1 MFKFNYLH
9 SFVSFRGHR
18 SYLEETCFHIVIQAM
33 LYTVKNLPTLH
44 NYVAAEE
51 SAKDNLAVHE
61 SFAEDR
67 YFSPSQRPESCRV
80 RKLREMFD
88 SNNGNQDKGE
98 RKELS
103 SFVATLGHEK
113 LDLLAILK

>member
-1 MFKFNYLH
+1 MFKFNYVH

-88 SNNGNQDKGE
+88 SNNGDQDKGRE
-98 RKELS
+98 RESRHKVLS
-103 SFVATLGHEK
+103 STHRR
-113 LDLLAILK
+113 